1 MSSEQFMIEVKTVM
15 ISYKTE
21 SRVKEVASI
30 LIANDPIPPSPPPP
44 QQSKATS
51 PNRPRFS
58 IDTILALTGFS
69 NDVCIQ
75 LPNSI
80 CVHVWLSSSFGL
92 NDTIRLTRTCV
103 ALMDSLEMA
112 LEFVFAG
119 ETFAFAV
126 VLAVE

>member
-15 ISYKTE
+15 TSYKTE
-21 SRVKEVASI
+21 SRVKEIASI
-30 LIANDPIPPSPPPP
+30 LIANDPIPPSAPPS

-58 IDTILALTGFS
+58 IDTNLALTGFS

-80 CVHVWLSSSFGL
+80 CVHVCLSSSFGL
-92 NDTIRLTRTCV
+92 NDTIRTCV

-119 ETFAFAV
+119 ETFAFGV